1 MAEDLST
8 QEITAPGVYPL
19 GLVNIY
25 FATWEDRDTG
35 KKSAYTSAHFDNG
48 AQHLTNRF
56 YFFDVSRWSDREG
69 WALGNVMQQLLF
81 AGLAPE
87 ALYPLLSVYNE
98 AIENQDSSDP
108 ESLRQYV
115 AEEVQKAEKNARNI
129 LTEKGLS
136 FPRQL
141 PEADDWN
148 AYINGGT
155 VDGKEFEGYANMLVD
170 KIYTV
175 YTVETTTARGTR
187 VVIPYKKDDLKG
199 LPFAILPL
207 WWGAG
212 TGVQAFDANWKFPV
226 SRLTP
231 EEWVTHSRELRAK
244 LGGARRPQRR
254 EIDQGGLNALAQ
266 MAKLGLGGA
275 PSGGGAAA
283 PSSAPMGSTASDL
296 DDEPPF

>member
-1 MAEDLST
+1 MAEDLAT
-8 QEITAPGVYPL
+8 QEITSPGVYPL

-25 FATWEDRDTG
+25 FGTWEDQNTG
-35 KKSAYTSAHFDNG
+35 QKSAYTSAHFDNG

-69 WALGNVMQQLLF
+69 WSLGNVMQQLLF

-108 ESLRQYV
+108 DSLRQYV
-115 AEEVQKAEKNARNI
+115 AEEVQKAEKNAREI
-129 LTEKGLS
+129 LTQKGLS

-141 PEADDWN
+141 PQADDWS
-148 AYINGGT
+148 AYVNGGT
-155 VDGKEFEGYANMLVD
+155 VDGKEFAGYASMLVD

-175 YTVETTTARGTR
+175 YTVETVTARGSR
-187 VVIPYKKDDLKG
+187 VTIPYKKDDLKG

-207 WWGAG
+207 WWGEG
-212 TGVQAFDANWKFPV
+212 TGVQAFDPAWKFPV

-231 EEWVTHSRELRAK
+231 EEWVQHSVELRAK
-244 LGGARRPQRR
+244 LGGGRRTRRR
-254 EIDQGGLNALAQ
+254 EIDQGGLDALAQ
-266 MAKLGLGGA
+266 MARLGLGGG
-275 PSGGGAAA
+275 GGGAPASPTAPVSSAA
-283 PSSAPMGSTASDL
+283 PESE
-296 DDEPPF
+296 DDVPF